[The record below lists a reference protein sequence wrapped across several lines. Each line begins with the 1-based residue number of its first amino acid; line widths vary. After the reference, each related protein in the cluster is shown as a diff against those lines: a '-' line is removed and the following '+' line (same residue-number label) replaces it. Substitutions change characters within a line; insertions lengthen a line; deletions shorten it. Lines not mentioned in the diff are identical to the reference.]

1 MSVIDKVAP
10 VKERRVKQNSQE
22 WFDGEIGN
30 GIKNRDKLFKK
41 FKKSKLH
48 IDKDIYNAARY
59 KVRKMIFDKKRSF
72 FEKKLSESIGKPK
85 DLWKAL
91 KSLGLPNKISSCEVS
106 ALKINN
112 TVEHDANLIL
122 EGFKNY
128 YSTLAENLVNMLPK
142 APNKYS
148 INTVIKYYEHMI
160 QGSHFNLASVS
171 ENSILT
177 ILKSTQVSKA
187 AGLDGLSGRFLKDG
201 AKFLAKP
208 ISDLCNLSI
217 NSEKFPDS
225 CKVAK
230 LRPLYKKGS
239 LTQPCNYRPISLLPL
254 ISKVIEKVI
263 HDQTSTF
270 LNSKQL
276 LYTYQSGFRK
286 KHSTDFCLSY
296 LNAKILKGFDKDLMT
311 GMILI
316 DLQKAFDTIDHDVLL
331 QSFYALGFSK
341 HTINWFQSHLSK
353 RLFLVNL
360 GNIFSQPAPVS
371 RGIPQDSILGP
382 LLFLLRISNMSQAV
396 KCDLFLYADDT
407 CVAC

>member
-1 MSVIDKVAP
+1 M
-10 VKERRVKQNSQE
+10 
-22 WFDGEIGN
+22 GEIAN
-30 GIKNRDKLFKK
+30 EIKNRDKLFKK

-48 IDKDIYNAARY
+48 IDKDIYNVARY
-59 KVRKMIFDKKRSF
+59 KVRKMIFDKNRSF

-187 AGLDGLSGRFLKDG
+187 AGLDSLSGCFLKDK

-217 NSEKFPDS
+217 NSENFSDN
-225 CKVAK
+225 CKVA
-230 LRPLYKKGS
+230 
-239 LTQPCNYRPISLLPL
+239 
-254 ISKVIEKVI
+254 
-263 HDQTSTF
+263 
-270 LNSKQL
+270 
-276 LYTYQSGFRK
+276 
-286 KHSTDFCLSY
+286 
-296 LNAKILKGFDKDLMT
+296 
-311 GMILI
+311 
-316 DLQKAFDTIDHDVLL
+316 
-331 QSFYALGFSK
+331 
-341 HTINWFQSHLSK
+341 
-353 RLFLVNL
+353 
-360 GNIFSQPAPVS
+360 
-371 RGIPQDSILGP
+371 
-382 LLFLLRISNMSQAV
+382 
-396 KCDLFLYADDT
+396 
-407 CVAC
+407 

>member
-1 MSVIDKVAP
+1 MK
-10 VKERRVKQNSQE
+10 
-22 WFDGEIGN
+22 
-30 GIKNRDKLFKK
+30 KN
-41 FKKSKLH
+41 
-48 IDKDIYNAARY
+48 
-59 KVRKMIFDKKRSF
+59 
-72 FEKKLSESIGKPK
+72 LSESIGKPK

-187 AGLDGLSGRFLKDG
+187 AGLDSLSGRFLKDRV
-201 AKFLAKP
+201 KFLAKP

-217 NSEKFPDS
+217 NSEKFPGC

-230 LRPLYKKGS
+230 LRPLYKKG
-239 LTQPCNYRPISLLPL
+239 LGINT
-254 ISKVIEKVI
+254 
-263 HDQTSTF
+263 
-270 LNSKQL
+270 
-276 LYTYQSGFRK
+276 SGF
-286 KHSTDFCLSY
+286 
-296 LNAKILKGFDKDLMT
+296 
-311 GMILI
+311 
-316 DLQKAFDTIDHDVLL
+316 
-331 QSFYALGFSK
+331 
-341 HTINWFQSHLSK
+341 
-353 RLFLVNL
+353 
-360 GNIFSQPAPVS
+360 
-371 RGIPQDSILGP
+371 
-382 LLFLLRISNMSQAV
+382 
-396 KCDLFLYADDT
+396 
-407 CVAC
+407 